1 MNSKQLG
8 QPSGCRHARI
18 ERRDEEVEETVI
30 TDTWR
35 AQGESGRLCTEVS
48 APLAPAAELF
58 LLVPWRGRAV
68 SPCAVERP
76 NSVQFCGI
84 LDVASIISAGY

>member
-1 MNSKQLG
+1 MFVMNSKQLG

-58 LLVPWRGRAV
+58 LLEPWRGRAAPACPKACRIL
-68 SPCAVERP
+68 SSFVEFWTLL
-76 NSVQFCGI
+76 Q
-84 LDVASIISAGY
+84 